1 MTEGTPLLCADPK
14 AELCTKSQSMHL
26 TKIVE
31 RGHNEPARLM
41 VVTSADLSLEGGSV
55 NDKMPHAELVH
66 LDQRFPSRR
75 SSFFRILF
83 LAFAIVALPDCP
95 ASSQESQ
102 HPSPPTFA
110 PSSQLAS
117 VPQDSTAFDRV
128 IDQVIQSEKEF
139 LQTIRNFKPLV
150 ETYIQNLR
158 PDFELGAV
166 PVSDQYFL
174 GKLDLSRGLNER
186 SFLQQPHLS
195 GWLDKLTSIYSLKYM
210 PLGFAQMIFVDDS
223 DFDRQHY
230 SFSFVG
236 REFLGEVRCLVIDVV
251 PLPSSG
257 NGRFLGRI
265 WVEDDGYH
273 IVRFNGTFTPH
284 PRFTYKL
291 DFDSWRLNPLPGL
304 WLPAYVYSQQ
314 SDEHYRFGRKL
325 RFKAQTRLWGYDL
338 QHAGD
343 HQEFTQIMVD
353 TPFFD
358 HTGSGEDLS
367 PLLSLRRVQ
376 YSADENVVERL
387 QVAGLMAPK
396 GNVDKVLQTV
406 VQNLEITNNLL
417 DKLPDVRCRILLTT
431 PLESFS
437 IGHTIVVSRGLIDIL
452 PDEATL
458 AAILAH
464 ELGHIV
470 LGHTLNLEYS
480 FNERMFFPD
489 EQSLR
494 RLTFLRDF
502 RAEDAA
508 DQKAIEMLANSPYK
522 DRLNKTGLFFEA
534 LEARAPNLPNL
545 VRARLGNALIAGK
558 VSRLAALKHSAPQ
571 LAIRDTDQI
580 AALPLGGRIK
590 LDPWSDRIELIDIK
604 PVPLLNA
611 GEKMPFEVTPF
622 YPYLKR
628 IPIPNRPLS
637 ARTDSPADLGP

>member
-1 MTEGTPLLCADPK
+1 
-14 AELCTKSQSMHL
+14 
-26 TKIVE
+26 
-31 RGHNEPARLM
+31 
-41 VVTSADLSLEGGSV
+41 
-55 NDKMPHAELVH
+55 
-66 LDQRFPSRR
+66 
-75 SSFFRILF
+75 
-83 LAFAIVALPDCP
+83 
-95 ASSQESQ
+95 
-102 HPSPPTFA
+102 
-110 PSSQLAS
+110 
-117 VPQDSTAFDRV
+117 
-128 IDQVIQSEKEF
+128 
-139 LQTIRNFKPLV
+139 
-150 ETYIQNLR
+150 
-158 PDFELGAV
+158 
-166 PVSDQYFL
+166 
-174 GKLDLSRGLNER
+174 
-186 SFLQQPHLS
+186 
-195 GWLDKLTSIYSLKYM
+195 
-210 PLGFAQMIFVDDS
+210 
-223 DFDRQHY
+223 
-230 SFSFVG
+230 
-236 REFLGEVRCLVIDVV
+236 
-251 PLPSSG
+251 
-257 NGRFLGRI
+257 
-265 WVEDDGYH
+265 
-273 IVRFNGTFTPH
+273 
-284 PRFTYKL
+284 
-291 DFDSWRLNPLPGL
+291 
-304 WLPAYVYSQQ
+304 
-314 SDEHYRFGRKL
+314 
-325 RFKAQTRLWGYDL
+325 
-338 QHAGD
+338 
-343 HQEFTQIMVD
+343 MVD